1 MTLRYG
7 LRHGEVLGIKWGA
20 VDYPNRSIR
29 IETTIGNG
37 KNPEKNG
44 TKTKSSNAAF
54 PLLPDIE
61 AALIMRKESQKRCR
75 ERFGDRYIETD
86 YVFTYEDGNFLRQSW
101 VMKRFKKVLAECGL
115 PYMRFHDLRHSTACI
130 MHNQGMGI
138 KELQRWMRHSKI
150 EMTADVY
157 LHISK
162 EREKELAGGL
172 QNMLSAVSESS
183 GSSTDG
189 KYTWA

>member
-1 MTLRYG
+1 M
-7 LRHGEVLGIKWGA
+7 LGIKWGA

-44 TKTKSSNAAF
+44 TKTESSKATF
-54 PLLPDIE
+54 PLLPDVE
-61 AALIMRKESQKRCR
+61 AALTMRKESQKRCR

-101 VMKRFKKVLAECGL
+101 VMKRFKEALSECGL

-172 QNMLSAVSESS
+172 QNMLSAVSEPS